1 MFVCVSLSIN
11 VCMFTVSNALL
22 MSNATVMVRVGGM
35 GWLKPV
41 ATVLLRKQQST
52 EEASTPNI
60 GRGAET
66 KSKTT
71 MYSLTTTVRTLPSIA
86 GLQA

>member
-1 MFVCVSLSIN
+1 MCAAEYVVCGMWVCVYI
-11 VCMFTVSNALL
+11 
-22 MSNATVMVRVGGM
+22 GGREER
-35 GWLKPV
+35 G
-41 ATVLLRKQQST
+41 KQQST